1 MVNRRAG
8 SGLRLR
14 SKNYI
19 QSLLTWLCALAA
31 LAVTRALP
39 AAAAEEGVALAIVY
53 DTSGSMRETVKDKDG
68 KPAAKYVI
76 ANNALASITRQI
88 QAFTTNSVTGEAR
101 RIDAGV
107 FIFNS
112 PGARAAVPF
121 GKFDPLAIEQW
132 VRGFDFPAGGTPLGN
147 ALNAAAQAVLRSPLS
162 RKHVLVITDG
172 ISNIGP
178 APATVMAQLKQQVER
193 NHEQLSVHFV
203 AFDVNA
209 KVFEPVKKMGA
220 TVVEALDAKQLD
232 AQLSFIL
239 QKKILLEEEE
249 PAKK

>member
-1 MVNRRAG
+1 MILVNRRAG
-8 SGLRLR
+8 IGLGVR
-14 SKNYI
+14 STNYI
-19 QSLLTWLCALAA
+19 QSSLIISCALVA
-31 LAVTRALP
+31 LAVTP
-39 AAAAEEGVALAIVY
+39 VFAAEEGVALAIVY
-53 DTSGSMRETVKDKDG
+53 DTSGSMREVVKDKMG

-76 ANNALASITRQI
+76 ANHALSSITRQI

-101 RIDAGV
+101 RVDVGV

-112 PGARAAVPF
+112 PGARAVVPF
-121 GKFDPLAIEQW
+121 GKFDSLAIENW
-132 VRGFDFPAGGTPLGN
+132 SRTFDAPSGGTPLGN
-147 ALNAAAQAVLRSPLS
+147 ALDAAAQAVLRSPLS

-178 APATVMAQLKQQVER
+178 TPAAVMPRLMQQAQR
-193 NHEQLSVHFV
+193 NHEQLSIHFI
-203 AFDVNA
+203 AFDVNG
-209 KVFEPVKKMGA
+209 KVFEPVKKLGA
-220 TVVEALDAKQLD
+220 TVVEALDEKQLD